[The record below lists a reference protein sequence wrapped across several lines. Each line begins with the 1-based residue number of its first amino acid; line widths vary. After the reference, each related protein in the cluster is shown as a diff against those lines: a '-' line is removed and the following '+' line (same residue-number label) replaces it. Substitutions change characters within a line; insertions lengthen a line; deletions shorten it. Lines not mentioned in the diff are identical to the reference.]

1 MFRSYLFSALLNL
14 RKQPAFSAIKVLSL
28 TLGLMASILVSMHV
42 QFVQS
47 SNKHIANWQN
57 TYRLLTHLKMREI
70 NQPYRTSLTATAYAS
85 NLALDYAEQIEHIAQ
100 ISFAGGNFSRGTES
114 SRNGFI
120 WAEAD
125 IAAIFGL
132 EFIQGDAATALIQ
145 PNTMIISVAT
155 AEKYFGEENPLGQT
169 LTWNEDVDL
178 QVTGVIRDQ
187 PINATHRVEIAVS
200 AATGRQ
206 QFGPDFLGGNN
217 WLTFGGTQTF
227 LTLTAGTPRQWFDD
241 NMPDFISRRLPE
253 QSAVLAA
260 DLEFG
265 LSLQPINEIYLNPLN
280 NFAALETNTG
290 KTILFGLMLFALL
303 ILGTSCINYM
313 NLSLSQMSQRRKEIG
328 VRKTLGAS
336 RIDII
341 WQFLMES
348 LLLTLISLLIALP
361 AVAAVIPAYTAL
373 TDTSFVFFD
382 IFRSSLVAALVLLVF
397 LTGLIAGIIPALS
410 LSKVEAA
417 HAVKGSFT
425 RNRLASL
432 GKAAVTASQ
441 FTISTV
447 LILLALATYVQ
458 TRFLQQMDIGF
469 DKDNLLIMNSTFNR
483 QDPDAF
489 NYEALKNEIQQH
501 PGVRSLATANL
512 FPPFSPGLSQF
523 RLARGDPNSST
534 SVVFTSISTGFIET
548 YGFEL
553 LAGRTFSEDFPADLI
568 DLSEDV
574 DPERT
579 YGIVITDLLA
589 RRFGIDSPEDAL
601 GEVFIQAMGRGGN
614 FHVIGVISQFKLSS
628 GLESDQRTVGI
639 LMGASSPLQ
648 ILHVRIDPQQTEAA
662 LAHIDDTWET
672 HRPGTPIN
680 RTFYSQSLNDMI
692 QTQNEGISTAALIA
706 SVITII
712 IAVSGLYALASY
724 ATISR
729 TKEVGVRKVLGA
741 TSGTIV
747 LLLAWDFIKP
757 VLISCLVAWPIAY
770 FAINFMYSSFSAQAS
785 FTIRYYALVTLAI
798 ILVASLTVVIQC
810 FRTAN
815 SDPVQSLRYE

>member
-1 MFRSYLFSALLNL
+1 
-14 RKQPAFSAIKVLSL
+14 
-28 TLGLMASILVSMHV
+28 
-42 QFVQS
+42 
-47 SNKHIANWQN
+47 
-57 TYRLLTHLKMREI
+57 
-70 NQPYRTSLTATAYAS
+70 
-85 NLALDYAEQIEHIAQ
+85 
-100 ISFAGGNFSRGTES
+100 
-114 SRNGFI
+114 
-120 WAEAD
+120 
-125 IAAIFGL
+125 
-132 EFIQGDAATALIQ
+132 
-145 PNTMIISVAT
+145 
-155 AEKYFGEENPLGQT
+155 
-169 LTWNEDVDL
+169 
-178 QVTGVIRDQ
+178 
-187 PINATHRVEIAVS
+187 
-200 AATGRQ
+200 
-206 QFGPDFLGGNN
+206 
-217 WLTFGGTQTF
+217 
-227 LTLTAGTPRQWFDD
+227 
-241 NMPDFISRRLPE
+241 MPDFISRRLPE

-348 LLLTLISLLIALP
+348 LLLTVISLLIALP

-512 FPPFSPGLSQF
+512 FPPFSPGLS
-523 RLARGDPNSST
+523 
-534 SVVFTSISTGFIET
+534 
-548 YGFEL
+548 
-553 LAGRTFSEDFPADLI
+553 
-568 DLSEDV
+568 
-574 DPERT
+574 
-579 YGIVITDLLA
+579 
-589 RRFGIDSPEDAL
+589 
-601 GEVFIQAMGRGGN
+601 
-614 FHVIGVISQFKLSS
+614 
-628 GLESDQRTVGI
+628 
-639 LMGASSPLQ
+639 
-648 ILHVRIDPQQTEAA
+648 
-662 LAHIDDTWET
+662 
-672 HRPGTPIN
+672 
-680 RTFYSQSLNDMI
+680 
-692 QTQNEGISTAALIA
+692 
-706 SVITII
+706 
-712 IAVSGLYALASY
+712 
-724 ATISR
+724 
-729 TKEVGVRKVLGA
+729 
-741 TSGTIV
+741 
-747 LLLAWDFIKP
+747 
-757 VLISCLVAWPIAY
+757 
-770 FAINFMYSSFSAQAS
+770 
-785 FTIRYYALVTLAI
+785 
-798 ILVASLTVVIQC
+798 
-810 FRTAN
+810 
-815 SDPVQSLRYE
+815 